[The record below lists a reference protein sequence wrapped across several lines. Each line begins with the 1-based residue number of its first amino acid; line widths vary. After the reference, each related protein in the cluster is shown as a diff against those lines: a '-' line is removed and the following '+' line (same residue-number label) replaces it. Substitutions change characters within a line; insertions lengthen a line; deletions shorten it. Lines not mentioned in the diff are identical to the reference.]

1 VNIILLEHIGKLG
14 DLGDEV
20 TVRGGFARNFLIP
33 QGKAVRA
40 SVESRKD
47 FEGRR
52 DELEAAALAKR
63 SVAEQRAAELND
75 QSVTILVLAA
85 EEGKLYGSVGTQ
97 EISDALAAKGIKV
110 AKSEVRMPAGA
121 FREVGEY
128 QVHIQ
133 IHSDLAVAVEVI
145 VAAE

>member
-1 VNIILLEHIGKLG
+1 VNIILLEHVGKLG

-20 TVRGGFARNFLIP
+20 TVKGGFARNFLIP

-40 SVESRKD
+40 SAESRKD

-52 DELEAAALAKR
+52 VELEAAALAKR
-63 SVAEQRAAELND
+63 SVAEQRAAELKD

-85 EEGKLYGSVGTQ
+85 EEGHLYGSVGTQ
-97 EISDALAAKGIKV
+97 EIAGALAAKGVKV
-110 AKSEVRMPAGA
+110 AKSEIQMPAGA

-128 QVHIQ
+128 EVHIQ